1 MKLGSVFAHAVVRK
15 IGFGIGALILAA
27 ALSFVGV
34 GEAKAATF
42 AEAMQNCNAMNYNMG
57 CSDNGPKHCEY
68 GYALPNGSG
77 QICGKA
83 SYCGGNNT
91 CQAYSYAF
99 TPCVGVETYD
109 VVTHMCKDMAAACK
123 ARNDDAPKNNSA
135 FFTGNQCIDG
145 CVYGA
150 NGTAGGKS
158 STNGALTIAYGEMG
172 FTGATCSTPNPTPK
186 PDTTKDNKQQCTPS
200 GTGDTFCVKSN
211 GDHCYSASTG
221 RMICWKPG
229 ETGTKTDGDVLQK
242 RQPGPPPVTPP
253 PPPPGDSLKPDDASK
268 NMSTST
274 TTNDNRNM
282 STTTNNFFTN
292 SGADGGPVNQGEPA
306 DGSGSGEGEGDTPGT
321 ASGGEGCEAPPVCS
335 GGDAVGCATLQQVWR
350 TRCAEG
356 RNKIEGGG
364 ECSADGHP
372 QFVCHGDQVECKQ
385 ALLLAEEFCA
395 AQKADENGDGQPDW
409 TKPGSGVDMTEGEGE
424 DPEGMGEGPKQV
436 PFGANFDTTGF
447 LTPSSCPQMGSFTF
461 WGRTFDL
468 DNMGVFSLC
477 DFTQMVHAIFLLLG
491 AFVAFKIVGGVNT

>member
-1 MKLGSVFAHAVVRK
+1 MRIVARAVLPVASLFAL
-15 IGFGIGALILAA
+15 AL
-27 ALSFVGV
+27 
-34 GEAKAATF
+34 
-42 AEAMQNCNAMNYNMG
+42 C
-57 CSDNGPKHCEY
+57 
-68 GYALPNGSG
+68 
-77 QICGKA
+77 
-83 SYCGGNNT
+83 
-91 CQAYSYAF
+91 
-99 TPCVGVETYD
+99 
-109 VVTHMCKDMAAACK
+109 
-123 ARNDDAPKNNSA
+123 AR
-135 FFTGNQCIDG
+135 
-145 CVYGA
+145 
-150 NGTAGGKS
+150 S
-158 STNGALTIAYGEMG
+158 S
-172 FTGATCSTPNPTPK
+172 
-186 PDTTKDNKQQCTPS
+186 
-200 GTGDTFCVKSN
+200 
-211 GDHCYSASTG
+211 
-221 RMICWKPG
+221 
-229 ETGTKTDGDVLQK
+229 
-242 RQPGPPPVTPP
+242 PPP
-253 PPPPGDSLKPDDASK
+253 
-268 NMSTST
+268 
-274 TTNDNRNM
+274 
-282 STTTNNFFTN
+282 
-292 SGADGGPVNQGEPA
+292 EPRRPTA
-306 DGSGSGEGEGDTPGT
+306 QEGFVEAGNGVRLYYRMMGGEGDTPGT